1 MADNRDK
8 LVIPHNITL
17 KERSSLT
24 VSGVTDVD
32 SFDDV
37 TVVAYTD
44 IGELTV
50 KGEELHINKLNT
62 ETGELFVEGKIS
74 SLSYLD
80 EAPKSTSFFSKVFR

>member
-1 MADNRDK
+1 MAENKDK
-8 LVIPHNITL
+8 LIMPHNITL
-17 KERSSLT
+17 KDRSHLT
-24 VSGVTDVD
+24 VTGVTDVD
-32 SFDDV
+32 SFDDI

-62 ETGELFVEGKIS
+62 ETGELFIEGRIS

-80 EAPKSTSFFSKVFR
+80 EEPRSTSFFSKVFR